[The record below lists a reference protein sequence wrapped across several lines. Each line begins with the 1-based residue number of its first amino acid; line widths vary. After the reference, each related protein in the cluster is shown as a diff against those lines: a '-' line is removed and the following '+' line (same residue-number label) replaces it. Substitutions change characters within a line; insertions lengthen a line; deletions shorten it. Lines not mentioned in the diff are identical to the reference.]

1 MLNTDLVPN
10 NYIYIYIYIYIKYY
24 SSKFNVF
31 FYNKLLIKKLLTQ
44 LIYFR

>member
-10 NYIYIYIYIYIKYY
+10 NYIYIYIKYY